1 MLVSSQYVT
10 GLLGDGPPA
19 GGHNTTDTLTEDPA
33 NSTAVGQE
41 TDNKVTVPQPGVYM
55 MSCCCRR

>member
-10 GLLGDGPPA
+10 ELLGDGPPA
-19 GGHNTTDTLTEDPA
+19 ASHNTTDTLTQDPA

-41 TDNKVTVPQPGVYM
+41 TDNKVPVP
-55 MSCCCRR
+55 